1 MVSARIPASTYRLQL
16 NGSFSL
22 EQAAELI
29 DYLCDLGISDC
40 YVSPVTVARWGSLHG
55 YDVIDHSRLN
65 PELGGEEQ
73 FLRFARLLRDK
84 GMGLML
90 DTVPNHM
97 CVADP
102 ANRWWFD
109 ILENGPSSP
118 YAQFFDIDWDPPKAD
133 LANKVLLPVLGDQYG
148 RVLENQEIKIS
159 YHAGAFEAHYYD
171 LRLPLAPRTW
181 TSILVPTRERLAPRL
196 GDSHPEVMML
206 ESIITAITHLPL
218 RTETDPDH
226 VRERQREKEIIK
238 SRLSA
243 LVESSLAVS
252 SALEQSLVELNGT
265 RGDAR
270 SFDRLEALL
279 GEQAYRLSFW
289 HVAADEIN
297 YRRFFDVNDLA
308 AIRVEEPEVFAAVHE
323 LVFCLIEHGA
333 VTGLRIDHVDG
344 LLDPKEYLHLLQRE
358 CASRTVDKA
367 NDGGSHEA
375 PESEPPTSHAF
386 SHPLPFY
393 VVVEKIL
400 TGTEQLREDWPVH
413 GTTGYDFLNA
423 LNGLFV
429 ESTNRRAFLQLYQRF
444 TGLPPEFPE
453 IIYESKRL
461 VLRASMS
468 GEQNVLARALDRISE
483 SHRWSR
489 DFTLNSLGRVLA
501 EVIAYFPV
509 YRSYVTSDG
518 TVAEDDRR
526 YILLAINGAKRRN
539 PALSESIFD
548 FLASVLLLEHP
559 EGLDAAARHERLD
572 FTLRFQQVTSPVMA
586 KGFEDT
592 ALYRFYP
599 LASSNEVGGD
609 PLSFGLSAENF
620 HRLNVKRLHDW
631 PHSLSATATH
641 DTKRGEDV
649 RARINVLSEI
659 PEQWRQ
665 ALRRWHKINA
675 RLRTEVEGLGVPD
688 RNEEYL
694 FYQTLI
700 GCWPLETMPADQ
712 HDQFVK
718 RVGAYMDKAAKEA
731 KLHTSWVS
739 PNHEHDCA
747 LARFVETTLRREP
760 ANAFLC
766 DFISFLEPVAAA
778 GMLNSLSQTL
788 LKIASP
794 GVPDFYQGTELWD
807 LSLVD
812 PDNRRAVDYGS
823 RKQLLAKLQ
832 SEAAADPAALSDRLL
847 RRLTDG
853 ALKMYVISCALRFR
867 REHQSLFASGSYDA
881 LEVAGERSRHLVAF
895 ARSYGE
901 EQVIVAAGRF
911 FAGLGGAP
919 AQSAVGSTWAKSILF
934 ASRERLHERYVDLFT
949 GKTIAPNPGADK
961 AQLAMADIFAHLP
974 VAMLVAQQ

>member
-1 MVSARIPASTYRLQL
+1 VSARIPASTYRLQL
-16 NGSFSL
+16 HGSFTL
-22 EQAAELI
+22 EQAATLI
-29 DYLCDLGISDC
+29 DYLYGLGVGDC
-40 YVSPVTVARWGSLHG
+40 YVSPVTVARAGSLHG
-55 YDVIDHSRLN
+55 YDVTDHSSLN

-73 FLRFARLLRDK
+73 FLKFARALKDK
-84 GMGLML
+84 GMGLVL

-97 CVADP
+97 CISDP

-118 YAQFFDIDWDPPKAD
+118 YANFFDIDWHPPKAD

-148 RVLENQEIKIS
+148 RVLENQEIKIG
-159 YHAGAFEAHYYD
+159 YDAGAFEAHYYD
-171 LRLPLAPRTW
+171 LRLPVAPRTW
-181 TSILVPTRERLAPRL
+181 TSILEPTRERLMRLL
-196 GDSHPEVMML
+196 GDSNPDVMML
-206 ESIITAITHLPL
+206 ESIITAINHLPL

-243 LVESSLAVS
+243 LVDS
-252 SALEQSLVELNGT
+252 SAAVNSALDASLVELNGV
-265 RGDAR
+265 RGNPR

-308 AIRVEEPEVFAAVHE
+308 AIRVEEPDVFASVHA
-323 LVFCLIEHGA
+323 LVFRLIEQGA
-333 VTGLRIDHVDG
+333 ITGLRIDHVDG
-344 LLDPKEYLHLLQRE
+344 LLDPKEYLLLLQRE
-358 CASRTVDKA
+358 CAARTSSTRDSTERAKQ
-367 NDGGSHEA
+367 
-375 PESEPPTSHAF
+375 ESKSSE
-386 SHPLPFY
+386 PLPFY

-400 TGTEQLREDWPVH
+400 TGTENLRQDWPVN
-413 GTTGYDFLNA
+413 GTTGYEFLNA

-429 ESTNRRAFLQLYQRF
+429 ETANRKAFLQLYQRF
-444 TGLPPEFPE
+444 TGMPPEFPE
-453 IIYESKRL
+453 IIYGSKRL

-483 SHRWSR
+483 KHRWSR

-501 EVIAYFPV
+501 EVIACFPV
-509 YRSYVTSDG
+509 YRSYVTSGG

-526 YILLAINGAKRRN
+526 YILMAMNAAKRRN
-539 PALSESIFD
+539 PALSESIFN

-559 EGLDAAARHERLD
+559 EGLEAEAVRERLG
-572 FTLRFQQVTSPVMA
+572 FTLRFQQVTSPAMA

-599 LASSNEVGGD
+599 LASLNEVGGN

-620 HRLNVKRLHDW
+620 HEQNVKRLHKW
-631 PHSLSATATH
+631 PHSFSATATH

-659 PEQWRQ
+659 PEQWRH
-665 ALRRWHKINA
+665 ALRRWHKLNV
-675 RLRTEVEGLGVPD
+675 RLRTEIDGVEVPD
-688 RNEEYL
+688 PNEEYL
-694 FYQTLI
+694 LYQTLV
-700 GCWPLETMPADQ
+700 GCWPPQAMSADE

-718 RVGAYMDKAAKEA
+718 RVCAYMDKAAKEA

-739 PNHEHDCA
+739 PNNEHDRA
-747 LARFVETTLRREP
+747 LGLFIETVLRRDK
-760 ANAFLC
+760 ANAFLP
-766 DFISFLEPVAAA
+766 DFVSFLEPIAAA

-812 PDNRRAVDYGS
+812 PDNRRPVDFAL
-823 RKQLLAKLQ
+823 RKQILSNLL
-832 SEAAADPAALSDRLL
+832 SETAADPVTLCERLL
-847 RRLTDG
+847 HRLADG
-853 ALKMYVISCALRFR
+853 ALKMYLISCALRFR
-867 REHQSLFASGSYDA
+867 REHHGLFAGGSYDA
-881 LEVAGERSRHLVAF
+881 LKAAGERSRHVIAF
-895 ARSYGE
+895 ARSQGE
-901 EQVIVAAGRF
+901 EQIVVAAGRF
-911 FAGLGGAP
+911 FMGLGGAAP
-919 AQSAVGSTWAKSILF
+919 RAVIGSAWGNAILS
-934 ASRERLHERYVDLFT
+934 ASSELLHENYVDLFT
-949 GKTIAPNPGADK
+949 GKTVRTNPGHEELQFALAEVFAD
-961 AQLAMADIFAHLP
+961 LP
-974 VAMLVAQQ
+974 VAMLVAKH